1 MRPARVLVL
10 SLLLTSGG
18 AAGGIAA
25 QATPRGELPDS
36 TLQRLIAKQERIRVR
51 VGSGNPV
58 ELKQPRIEGGMLV
71 GQAGSS
77 GRAEYPI
84 RDLSQVW
91 RRGRSPDLGFA
102 IGGGIGFVG
111 GMAAVSALSSSLCMF
126 SCKGASVEVI
136 LKGGILGGVTV
147 GAFGALVGLVVVER
161 WRSAFKTGGLRP
173 TPIITGQRV
182 GVSLSF

>member
-1 MRPARVLVL
+1 M
-10 SLLLTSGG
+10 
-18 AAGGIAA
+18 
-25 QATPRGELPDS
+25 
-36 TLQRLIAKQERIRVR
+36 
-51 VGSGNPV
+51 
-58 ELKQPRIEGGMLV
+58 
-71 GQAGSS
+71 
-77 GRAEYPI
+77 
-84 RDLSQVW
+84 
-91 RRGRSPDLGFA
+91 
-102 IGGGIGFVG
+102 G

-173 TPIITGQRV
+173 TPIITTQRL